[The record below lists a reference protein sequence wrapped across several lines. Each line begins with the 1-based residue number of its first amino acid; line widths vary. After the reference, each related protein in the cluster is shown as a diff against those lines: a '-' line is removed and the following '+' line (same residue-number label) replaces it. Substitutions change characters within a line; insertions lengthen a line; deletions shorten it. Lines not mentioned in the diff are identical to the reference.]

1 MVPEKKRKKTFS
13 SNSPGNAH
21 HNASTSNYDNRSQS
35 LSPSS
40 PMELKMN
47 VSGNFSDFMSSD
59 DEPDLP
65 KDNLI
70 KSQKVKKAST
80 TTAAGNINRK
90 NFVSSNSN
98 I

>member
-13 SNSPGNAH
+13 SNSAGAGNAH

-59 DEPDLP
+59 DEADSS
-65 KDNLI
+65 KDGGHAQI
-70 KSQKVKKAST
+70 KS
-80 TTAAGNINRK
+80 
-90 NFVSSNSN
+90 
-98 I
+98 